1 MIKQTGVSLSI
12 IEAEYIAASKTAKS
26 VVITR
31 GILHELGIIPED
43 FAFPLL
49 IDNTGAI
56 AISGGEK
63 VTRNARYI
71 DIRYHH
77 IRDLIEKKTIE
88 ISHIPTSGMATDGLT
103 KALMAN
109 KFKEFVELVG
119 VSKIKADSD
128 SEDNKASDSKA
139 NKVSDGED
147 DSDSNSDE
155 NDEIF
160 ENSTDEE
167 IKIGKDYYEKEAE

>member
-1 MIKQTGVSLSI
+1 M
-12 IEAEYIAASKTAKS
+12 
-26 VVITR
+26 
-31 GILHELGIIPED
+31 GIIPED

-88 ISHIPTSGMATDGLT
+88 ISHIPTSGMAADGLT

-109 KFKEFVELVG
+109 KFKEFVELVR
-119 VSKIKADSD
+119 VSKIKSN
-128 SEDNKASDSKA
+128 SEDNKASDGKDFS
-139 NKVSDGED
+139 
-147 DSDSNSDE
+147 DSDNNINSDE
-155 NDEIF
+155 DEQMK
-160 ENSTDEE
+160 S
-167 IKIGKDYYEKEAE
+167 